1 MRARARPLFLRTVFQ
16 ILFRI
21 SQSNG
26 KNENPKTDISALK
39 SVLGF
44 RVRLQ
49 IRNPDFK
56 NLTPDFPTNAPEG
69 LIENTCD
76 SKSQTLR
83 MRYPFQSTGRPIW
96 HRNVWSFRVYTIP
109 VQQPAWIYAGVTRA
123 ALTFCGG
130 IMQTNVEPWEGTGV
144 NSLPRESRV

>member
-1 MRARARPLFLRTVFQ
+1 MNSGLLFPNYACACKTAVLKDSFQ

-39 SVLGF
+39 SVFGF

-56 NLTPDFPTNAPEG
+56 
-69 LIENTCD
+69 I
-76 SKSQTLR
+76 
-83 MRYPFQSTGRPIW
+83 
-96 HRNVWSFRVYTIP
+96 
-109 VQQPAWIYAGVTRA
+109 
-123 ALTFCGG
+123 
-130 IMQTNVEPWEGTGV
+130 
-144 NSLPRESRV
+144 